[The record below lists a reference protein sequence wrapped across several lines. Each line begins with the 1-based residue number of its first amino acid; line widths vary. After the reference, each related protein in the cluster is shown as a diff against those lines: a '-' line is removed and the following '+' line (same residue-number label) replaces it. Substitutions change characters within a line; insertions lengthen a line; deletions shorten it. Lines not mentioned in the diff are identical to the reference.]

1 VTAQNIADRLIGD
14 TISQV
19 GERPDSPVIAPAPVL
34 LPHLH
39 NQFRDS
45 LSIRGVELPGD
56 KRKLMDFRRSG
67 AVEATAGKVD
77 PTALASKM
85 ANTID
90 QSKEL
95 QAAYLPVHS
104 QNLIHLRIRS
114 FGE

>member
-1 VTAQNIADRLIGD
+1 
-14 TISQV
+14 
-19 GERPDSPVIAPAPVL
+19 
-34 LPHLH
+34 
-39 NQFRDS
+39 
-45 LSIRGVELPGD
+45 
-56 KRKLMDFRRSG
+56 MDFRRSG

-104 QNLIHLRIRS
+104 QNLIHLRILRIRS